1 MQSWTSSNTHKNF
14 KEVLTDTCH
23 TTHPRVAATAE
34 ILVSSV
40 KQAYI
45 YTVKCRSPEWV
56 YQDTAFSCSPNA
68 SRGPDRHSAPI
79 LASKILCGPFWHW
92 ILPRTSHQQVQAE
105 MPTVRDTAPIRFPFN
120 GFTHFFTLS
129 SEFFSSFP
137 HGTCSLSVSCQ
148 YLALDEVYHPLRTAL
163 SSNPTQRKGITK
175 DSFGNQE
182 RGSHPLWQ
190 LIPKHLG
197 HRLSGR
203 SLFRLQS
210 GAPMRHRF

>member
-1 MQSWTSSNTHKNF
+1 M
-14 KEVLTDTCH
+14 
-23 TTHPRVAATAE
+23 
-34 ILVSSV
+34 
-40 KQAYI
+40 
-45 YTVKCRSPEWV
+45 

-79 LASKILCGPFWHW
+79 LASKLARVV
-92 ILPRTSHQQVQAE
+92 LTTDYMQSHQQIQAE
-105 MPTVRDTAPIRFPFN
+105 MPIVRDTAPIRFPFN

-210 GAPMRHRF
+210 GAPKRHRF